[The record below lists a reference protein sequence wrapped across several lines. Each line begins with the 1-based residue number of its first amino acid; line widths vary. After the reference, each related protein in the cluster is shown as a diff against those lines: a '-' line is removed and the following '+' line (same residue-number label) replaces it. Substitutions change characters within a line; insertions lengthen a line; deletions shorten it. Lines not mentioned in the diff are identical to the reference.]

1 MKIPDPQPS
10 FTDIARQM
18 RINVDILKEEI
29 TNHINTELKRF
40 RDELEKEKI
49 QKMTCDHSES
59 SLCPQC
65 NPDFS
70 KCSAIQALK
79 DISKILD
86 NLEYE
91 RSGRVYSLDEDHFTW
106 TRYYRNFADK
116 LLKEFHD

>member
-40 RDELEKEKI
+40 RNELEKEKI

-59 SLCPQC
+59 SLCPKCNLYHKLSVSEEPNFLQC
-65 NPDFS
+65 P
-70 KCSAIQALK
+70 AIQVLK
-79 DISKILD
+79 DISRILD
-86 NLEYE
+86 NIMTK
-91 RSGRVYSLDEDHFTW
+91 S
-106 TRYYRNFADK
+106 K
-116 LLKEFHD
+116 